1 MSVIS
6 NLVAMPNRIAIA
18 CEYLHYLGEKGDA
31 WESIES
37 QLSPLKK
44 AGSDEDDDKPTGKS
58 IAEDVLRE
66 IEKLGL
72 LLRNEDST
80 ISLAH
85 EIRNIAPVDG
95 NWQQALRPVLFKKM
109 LYPTVADLCGQSDV
123 PDAISWLLVQDP
135 FDPMLRKGGGHVE
148 RIVSQLGE
156 SDPLRTAIGNNS
168 RYQNL
173 LYWARYFGYAEWI
186 GIKSGNIVVPDPSE
200 AITCCLPSVFGAELE
215 LSIQNFVQRL
225 GEACTVLEEGTSR
238 RNLETRLAERYLRKE
253 RHLSRSTSL
262 ALKRLHLRGVV
273 ALKATSD
280 AQTWVLDLANETQP
294 VSHVRFNAEVA
305 K

>member
-135 FDPMLRKGGGHVE
+135 FDPMLRKGGG
-148 RIVSQLGE
+148 
-156 SDPLRTAIGNNS
+156 T
-168 RYQNL
+168 
-173 LYWARYFGYAEWI
+173 
-186 GIKSGNIVVPDPSE
+186 
-200 AITCCLPSVFGAELE
+200 
-215 LSIQNFVQRL
+215 
-225 GEACTVLEEGTSR
+225 
-238 RNLETRLAERYLRKE
+238 
-253 RHLSRSTSL
+253 
-262 ALKRLHLRGVV
+262 
-273 ALKATSD
+273 
-280 AQTWVLDLANETQP
+280 
-294 VSHVRFNAEVA
+294 
-305 K
+305 